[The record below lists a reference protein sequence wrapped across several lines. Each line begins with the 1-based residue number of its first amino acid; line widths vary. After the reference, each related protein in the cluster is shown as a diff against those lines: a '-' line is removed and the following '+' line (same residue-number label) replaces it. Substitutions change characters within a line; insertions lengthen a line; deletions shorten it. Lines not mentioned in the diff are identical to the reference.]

1 MHKEIER
8 RFLGD
13 PLFRMDGD
21 DAQKI
26 QGYAAV
32 FNSLSE
38 DLGGFRE
45 VIAPGAFSDTLG
57 ADVRALWNHDANFVL
72 GRTKSGTLRLAED
85 DHGLRVEID
94 PPESAAW
101 IMDSMKRGDVD
112 QMSFGFRVVSDDWRM
127 DGQQVIRTLNK
138 VSLFDVSVVTYPAYP
153 ATDAAVRGL
162 REFQAAQQ
170 PPSLNLERAKLRLSG
185 VRL

>member
-1 MHKEIER
+1 MSNDIER
-8 RFLGD
+8 RFLSN
-13 PLFRMDGD
+13 PQLRMDGEESR
-21 DAQKI
+21 KI
-26 QGYAAV
+26 YGYAAV

-45 VIAPGAFSDTLG
+45 VIAPGAFSETLD

-72 GRTKSGTLRLAED
+72 GRTKSGTLRMFED

-94 PPESAAW
+94 PPESAEW

-112 QMSFGFRVVSDDWRM
+112 QMSFGFRVISDDWKM
-127 DGQQVIRTLNK
+127 QDEQVIRTLEK

-162 REFQAAQQ
+162 REFEAAQRS
-170 PPSLNLERAKLRLSG
+170 PSLNLERAKIRLSG
-185 VRL
+185 VSL